1 MSPGDLGVMVLAAGL
16 GTRLRP
22 LTLEL
27 PKPLVWLGDRPQ
39 IDHVLALL
47 AEQGIGRVVLNTH
60 HLPEAWTEAWRKAQ
74 PLAVE
79 LVYEPEILGTG
90 GGIANARDRLGA
102 GEVLIYNGDIVAPI
116 AITALRARRAESGAE
131 AVLVCGPRL
140 LAGRGTVGVDEAGR
154 VVRLRAFRGGEER
167 YSLDYAGIALLGPRL
182 VLALPRPEPLSR
194 TGPGSAAHDPASA
207 AASPSPATVCLVG
220 DGFLPALTRGEVL
233 VTLSLDAP
241 FIDVGTKDELLHA
254 NLTWLEQRGL
264 PRWVAPDARIAEGV
278 ELGQVV
284 IGPGAHVTG
293 TGRLDRAVV
302 WPDAV
307 ACAPASDV
315 IVTPRVILPV

>member
-1 MSPGDLGVMVLAAGL
+1 MSSDLGVMVLAAGL

-47 AEQGIGRVVLNTH
+47 AEQGVARVVLNTH
-60 HLPEAWTEAWRKAQ
+60 HLPEAWTEAWRAAQ

-79 LVYEPEILGTG
+79 LVHEPEILGTG

-116 AITALRARRAESGAE
+116 AIAALSARRAESGAE

-140 LAGRGTVGVDEAGR
+140 DVGRGTVGVDEAGR

-182 VLALPRPEPLSR
+182 VQALPRPES
-194 TGPGSAAHDPASA
+194 S
-207 AASPSPATVCLVG
+207 ATVCLVG
-220 DGFLPALTRGEVL
+220 DGFLPALARGQVL
-233 VTLSLDAP
+233 TTTSLDAP

-264 PRWVAPDARIAEGV
+264 PHWVAPDASVAEGV
-278 ELGQVV
+278 ELGRVV
-284 IGPGAHVTG
+284 VGPGAHVTG

-302 WPDAV
+302 WPNAA
-307 ACAPASDV
+307 ACAPACDV
-315 IVTPRVILPV
+315 IVTPRVTLKV

>member
-1 MSPGDLGVMVLAAGL
+1 MSHGDLGVMVLAAGL

-47 AEQGIGRVVLNTH
+47 AEQGITRIVLNTH
-60 HLPEAWTEAWRKAQ
+60 HLPEAWTAAWRAAQ

-79 LVYEPEILGTG
+79 IVHEPAILGTG
-90 GGIANARDRLGA
+90 GGIANARDRLGS

-116 AITALRARRAESGAE
+116 ALTSLRARRATSGAE

-140 LAGRGTVGVDEAGR
+140 EAGRGTVGVDEAGR

-182 VLALPRPEPLSR
+182 VQALPRPEPSPR
-194 TGPGSAAHDPASA
+194 TSTGAGEDGTVEV
-207 AASPSPATVCLVG
+207 SPSVATVCLVG
-220 DGFLPALTRGEVL
+220 DGFLPALARGELL
-233 VTLSLDAP
+233 VTTSLDAP

-254 NLTWLEQRGL
+254 NLAWLDQRGL
-264 PRWVAPDARIAEGV
+264 PRWVAPDAHVAGGV
-278 ELGQVV
+278 ELGRVV
-284 IGPGAHVTG
+284 IGPGAKVTG

-302 WPDAV
+302 WPRAV
-307 ACAPASDV
+307 ASAPACDV
-315 IVTPRVILPV
+315 IVTPRVTVSV